1 MILNFRE
8 EAYVTAI
15 HKKMSGEIIGG
26 TFGRIPL
33 PILYGFGITPVSLY
47 GIHKDL
53 IEESP
58 STGYCDALRSTE
70 GYALTDRC
78 PFIHSSSFFI
88 SDDLCPKRV
97 ELLNSLPLKKQV
109 YIYSIKDK
117 NMEEAV
123 EEQEKLIRFLE
134 EFTKKTIDYSLVEK
148 SFELLLEIDS
158 LLLELKNSS
167 LTGKEYSKVCYETQ
181 YIFDLEVRKNFIE
194 SLPVQGNNTDKTS
207 VYSAPLGGIIEDF
220 PLEEDEFLDDSLSC
234 TPCTPTVFEREAAL
248 TEDIAR
254 YYRPVDHFIVHGFR
268 DCPYADQNTI
278 TY

>member
-1 MILNFRE
+1 MIPDLRE
-8 EAYVTAI
+8 EAYVTALQ
-15 HKKMSGEIIGG
+15 KDMAGEIIAG

-33 PILYGFGITPVSLY
+33 PLIYAFEITPISLY

-58 STGYCDALRSTE
+58 SEGYCDALRSTE

-78 PFIHSSSFFI
+78 PFIHASSFFI

-97 ELLNSLPLKKQV
+97 EFLKNLPLDKEI

-117 NMEEAV
+117 TLPEAL
-123 EEQEKLIRFLE
+123 EEQKKLIRFLE
-134 EFTKKTIDYSLVEK
+134 KFSKKPFDLSLMEK
-148 SFELLLEIDS
+148 SFKLILEIDN

-167 LTGKEYSKVCYETQ
+167 LTGKEYSKICYETQ
-181 YIFDLEVRKNFIE
+181 YIFELVERKAFIE
-194 SLPVQGNNTDKTS
+194 SLTVDFDGEEKESIYTAPV
-207 VYSAPLGGIIEDF
+207 GGILDRIE
-220 PLEEDEFLDDSLSC
+220 LEDDQFLDDSLSC
-234 TPCTPTVFEREAAL
+234 TPCVPTAFERESSL
-248 TEDIAR
+248 SEDIAR
-254 YYRPVDHFIVHGFR
+254 YYQPIDHFIVHGFK